1 MTVPDDNIDAGRRVL
16 TPDLVATARRRV
28 AAGELVSAVAADIG
42 IKHTTLCAA
51 VTGRSWSSV
60 DDVVPP
66 VRRNLPTDREHYTD
80 EQRASVVGRALT
92 IQRQHPTLTTAAI
105 ARLLD
110 LQPSTLRAWLSRHR
124 RAQG

>member
-1 MTVPDDNIDAGRRVL
+1 MTEDSAPEYRRVL

-28 AAGELVSAVAADIG
+28 AAGELVSAVAVDIG

-51 VTGRSWSSV
+51 VTGRSWSAV
-60 DDVVPP
+60 DSVVPP

-80 EQRASVVGRALT
+80 EQRAAIVDRALT
-92 IQRQHPTLTTAAI
+92 IQSQHPTLTIAAI

-110 LQPSTLRAWLSRHR
+110 LQPSTLRVWTSRHR